1 MVPATPEKSNE
12 AEFIM
17 LKEGF
22 IVFEGNAEELRN
34 STDPYLQKFL
44 S

>member
-1 MVPATPEKSNE
+1 VPAPPAKSNE

-17 LKEGF
+17 LKDGL
-22 IVFEGNAEELRN
+22 IVFEGNAEELRR
-34 STDPYLQKFL
+34 STDPYLQTFM

>member
-1 MVPATPEKSNE
+1 
-12 AEFIM
+12 M

-22 IVFEGNAEELRN
+22 ICFEGNAAELRHSN
-34 STDPYLQKFL
+34 DPYLQKFL